1 MAIYAVLILTIS
13 DQARQLAKAQL
24 KRVRG
29 LIVRK
34 K

>member
-1 MAIYAVLILTIS
+1 MAIYAALILTIS
-13 DQARQLAKAQL
+13 DQARQLAKMQL

-29 LIVRK
+29 LLARK